1 MKRTILFSILL
12 LCLDICSK
20 QLVVRF
26 MDVGQTISIIPRFFS
41 LTYVKNRGIAFSML
55 EGNLVFIIFL
65 SLLIIGGIFFSIR
78 FKKLSWGESFCY
90 ALIVGGAIGNLID
103 RVIYGY
109 VIDFFDFT
117 LFGYEMAIFNVAD
130 IFIVLGVFLLL
141 FMEFWKGRDKRCM

>member
-1 MKRTILFSILL
+1 
-12 LCLDICSK
+12 
-20 QLVVRF
+20 
-26 MDVGQTISIIPRFFS
+26 
-41 LTYVKNRGIAFSML
+41 ML

-78 FKKLSWGESFCY
+78 FKKLSWSESFCY

>member
-1 MKRTILFSILL
+1 MRKIILLSILL

-20 QLVVRF
+20 QFVVRL
-26 MDVGQTISIIPRFFS
+26 MDVGQSISVIPHFFS
-41 LTYVKNRGIAFSML
+41 LTYVKNEGIAFSML
-55 EGNLVFIIFL
+55 EGNLWFIIFL

-78 FKKLSWGESFCY
+78 FKKLSWSESFCY
-90 ALIVGGAIGNLID
+90 AFIVGGAIGNLID

>member
-1 MKRTILFSILL
+1 MRKIILLSILL

-20 QLVVRF
+20 QFVVRL
-26 MDVGQTISIIPRFFS
+26 MDVGQSISVIPHFFS
-41 LTYVKNRGIAFSML
+41 LTYVKNEGIAFSML
-55 EGNLVFIIFL
+55 EGKLWFIIFL

-78 FKKLSWGESFCY
+78 FKKMSWSESFCY

>member
-26 MDVGQTISIIPRFFS
+26 MDVGQSISIIPRFFS

-78 FKKLSWGESFCY
+78 FKKLSWSESFCY

>member
-1 MKRTILFSILL
+1 MKRIILFSILL
-12 LCLDICSK
+12 LCLDVFSK
-20 QLVVRF
+20 QLVVHF
-26 MDVGQTISIIPRFFS
+26 MEVGQSISIVPHFFS

-55 EGNLVFIIFL
+55 EGNLLFVIFL
-65 SLLIIGGIFFSIR
+65 SLMIIGGIFFFIR
-78 FKKLSWGESFCY
+78 FKKLSWSESFCY
-90 ALIVGGAIGNLID
+90 ALIVGGAIGNLLD

-141 FMEFWKGRDKRCM
+141 FMDFWKGRDKRCM

>member
-1 MKRTILFSILL
+1 MKRIILLSILL

-26 MDVGQTISIIPRFFS
+26 MDVGQSISVIPHFFS

-78 FKKLSWGESFCY
+78 FKKMSWSESFCY

-130 IFIVLGVFLLL
+130 VFIVLGVFLLL

>member
-26 MDVGQTISIIPRFFS
+26 MDVGQSISIIPRFFS

>member
-26 MDVGQTISIIPRFFS
+26 MDVGQSISIIPRFFS

-90 ALIVGGAIGNLID
+90 VLIVGGAIGNLID

>member
-1 MKRTILFSILL
+1 MKRIILLSILL

-26 MDVGQTISIIPRFFS
+26 MDVGQSISIIPRFFS
-41 LTYVKNRGIAFSML
+41 LTYVKNKGIAFSML

-78 FKKLSWGESFCY
+78 FKKMSWGESFCY
-90 ALIVGGAIGNLID
+90 ALIVGGAIGNLLD

>member
-1 MKRTILFSILL
+1 MKKIILLSILL

-26 MDVGQTISIIPRFFS
+26 MDVGQSISIIPRFFS

-78 FKKLSWGESFCY
+78 FKKLSWSESFCY

>member
-1 MKRTILFSILL
+1 MRKIILLSILL

-20 QLVVRF
+20 QFVVRL
-26 MDVGQTISIIPRFFS
+26 MDVGQSISVIPHFFS
-41 LTYVKNRGIAFSML
+41 LTYVKNEGIAFSML
-55 EGNLVFIIFL
+55 EGNLWFIIFL

-78 FKKLSWGESFCY
+78 FKKLSWVESGAY
-90 ALIVGGAIGNLID
+90 ALIIGGAIGNVLD

-130 IFIVLGVFLLL
+130 VFIVLGVCFLIGN
-141 FMEFWKGRDKRCM
+141 EFLKGRN

>member
-1 MKRTILFSILL
+1 MKRIILFSILL

-26 MDVGQTISIIPRFFS
+26 MDVGQSISIIPNSFS

-55 EGNLVFIIFL
+55 EGNLVFVIFL

>member
-1 MKRTILFSILL
+1 MKRTILLSILL

-20 QLVVRF
+20 QLVVHF
-26 MDVGQTISIIPRFFS
+26 MDVGQSISIIPRFFS

-78 FKKLSWGESFCY
+78 FKKLSWSESFCY